1 MYVQTVSFLDAVSLC
16 FSSMLYVQLIKVD
29 SLYSYLLDY
38 SGTGCNQVQEK
49 EEEGKEKRKEAQE
62 EEEKESQKR
71 K

>member
-1 MYVQTVSFLDAVSLC
+1 
-16 FSSMLYVQLIKVD
+16 MLYVQLIKVD
-29 SLYSYLLDY
+29 SLHSYLLDY

-49 EEEGKEKRKEAQE
+49 EEEGKEKRKETQE